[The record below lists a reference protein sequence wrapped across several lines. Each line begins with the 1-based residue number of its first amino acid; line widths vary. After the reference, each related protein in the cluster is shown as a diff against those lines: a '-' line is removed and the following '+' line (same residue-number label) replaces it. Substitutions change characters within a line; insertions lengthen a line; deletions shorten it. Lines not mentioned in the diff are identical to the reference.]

1 MPRIFFVHD
10 DGNIDEVEAEVGSS
24 VMQSAMKIGV
34 DGIIAE
40 CGGSAM
46 CATCHVFVDPDWQ
59 AVTGERNEVE
69 DEMLNDTEV
78 PRQDNSRLSCQIKV
92 TEAMDGLK
100 LYIPS

>member
-1 MPRIFFVHD
+1 MPRIFFVQD
-10 DGNIDEVEAEVGSS
+10 DGAIDEVEADVGSS

-34 DGIIAE
+34 EGIIAE

-46 CATCHVFVDPDWQ
+46 CATRHVFVDTDWQ
-59 AVTGERNEVE
+59 EVTGERNEVE

>member
-1 MPRIFFVHD
+1 MPLISFMHS
-10 DGNIDEVEAEVGSS
+10 DGHVDEVEADVGSS
-24 VMQSAMKIGV
+24 VMQAAMKIGV

-46 CATCHVFVDPDWQ
+46 CATCHVLVDPEWQ
-59 AVTGERNEVE
+59 AVTGERNDVE
-69 DEMLNDTEV
+69 DEMLNDTEA